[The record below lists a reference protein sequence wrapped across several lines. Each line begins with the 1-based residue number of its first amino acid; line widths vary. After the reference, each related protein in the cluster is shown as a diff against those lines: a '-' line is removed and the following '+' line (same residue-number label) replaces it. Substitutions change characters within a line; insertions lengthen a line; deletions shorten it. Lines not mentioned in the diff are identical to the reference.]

1 VRRSRAAIVTAAP
14 GAGKTTRVPPALMA
28 DGPVIL
34 LQPRRVAARAIASR
48 IAAERGWTL
57 GREVGWQ
64 VRFDRR
70 VSSETRLLVVTEGI
84 LTARLQADPL
94 LSGFRTVVLDE
105 FHERSIHA
113 DLALALAGQAG
124 RAAESLRIVVMSATL
139 DTAPVSSFLDGCPVV
154 DVPGRV
160 HAVKVAYAPAQ
171 SVAGAVAD
179 ALAVTDGQVLC
190 FLPGAAEIAR
200 AAGDI
205 QHSVPGVEVLP
216 LHGSLD
222 ADAQD
227 LALRP
232 SPRRR
237 VIVATNIAETSLTV
251 PGVTA
256 VVDSGLHK
264 VARYDA
270 DRGID
275 SLETER
281 ITADAADQRAG
292 RAGRI
297 APGVVRRLWDARD
310 RLRPHREPEI
320 HRIDLASTALDVIA
334 WGGDPRTLEW
344 FEPPG
349 EEPLDAALEL
359 LARLGLIDVPV
370 VSGSS
375 VTPKPLRGE
384 GRSRPGRAI
393 KLTAIGDQVRRL
405 PLHPRLARMLVA
417 AEGARS
423 MARACAL
430 LSERHLLP
438 PRTASTTSDLLSAID
453 GWHAIPP
460 HVQRVAEDV
469 ARAFSASAPEG
480 LRRASP
486 ERPDNSSERRR
497 EKAAL
502 HLSDE
507 RFLRAVLSGYP
518 DRVAQRRSP
527 GSPEVLLAS
536 GTGATIARESGV
548 RDGEFLVALDVRRS
562 NSALHNQFPIR
573 HPPSGLREPQA
584 ALSVPKGALVRLASL
599 VEREWLAPTSAD
611 VMHRFD
617 DDSQSVKA
625 VAVDRYDALV
635 LRERPVA
642 VDPEVGARLLAEAWF
657 GRGPSEDDRRLL
669 RRLKFAGHEIDVGGA
684 VRTAAYGVKRLAD
697 IDLTRALA
705 SDVLRDT
712 DRDAP
717 EQLTVPSGRHH
728 RLEYHEDGTVGV
740 AVKLQELFGLAETPR
755 IGRRREPVVLSL
767 LAPNGR
773 PVQVTRDLRS
783 FWDRTY
789 PEVRKELRGR
799 YPKHP
804 WPEDPWRAPPTSKLR
819 PKG

>member
-1 VRRSRAAIVTAAP
+1 
-14 GAGKTTRVPPALMA
+14 
-28 DGPVIL
+28 
-34 LQPRRVAARAIASR
+34 
-48 IAAERGWTL
+48 
-57 GREVGWQ
+57 
-64 VRFDRR
+64 
-70 VSSETRLLVVTEGI
+70 
-84 LTARLQADPL
+84 
-94 LSGFRTVVLDE
+94 
-105 FHERSIHA
+105 
-113 DLALALAGQAG
+113 
-124 RAAESLRIVVMSATL
+124 VMSATL

-384 GRSRPGRAI
+384 GGSRPGRAI

-562 NSALHNQFPIR
+562 NSALHNQSPIR